1 MSIESLWMS
10 IKSLFGGFRR
20 ASKEKSEEPPAQ
32 ESQPE
37 TRWVIAG
44 LGNPGEEYLRSRHN
58 AGFRVVERI
67 AKSKHAQFD
76 RRKFKGMIA
85 EAELA
90 GARALLVKP
99 QTYYNGSGECLAA
112 VLGYYK
118 VPPSRLIVVHDE
130 LDLEAGRLRLKQG
143 GSDAGNRGV
152 RSIEQ
157 SLSTPDFIRVRVG
170 VSRPPGA
177 RESKDYL
184 LESMSAEARANL
196 DSSIQRAAEAVE
208 AIVAD
213 GLERA
218 MGRFNQRP

>member
-1 MSIESLWMS
+1 MS
-10 IKSLFGGFRR
+10 IKNLFGGFRR
-20 ASKEKSEEPPAQ
+20 APKEKKVEASAPEPQA
-32 ESQPE
+32 E
-37 TRWVIAG
+37 TRWIVAG
-44 LGNPGEEYLRSRHN
+44 IGNPGEEYARSRHN
-58 AGFRVVERI
+58 SGFRVLDRI

-76 RRKFKGMIA
+76 RRKFKGVLA
-85 EAELA
+85 ETELA

-99 QTYYNGSGECLAA
+99 QTYYNGSGECLAG

-118 VPPSRLIVVHDE
+118 VPPQRLIVVHDE

-152 RSIEQ
+152 RSIAQ
-157 SLSTPDFIRVRVG
+157 SLGTPDFIRVRVG

-184 LESMSAEARANL
+184 LESMSAEERASL

-208 AIVAD
+208 AIIAD

-218 MGRFNQRP
+218 MGRFNQRA